1 MEHPIKL
8 LTEDMVDTVDT
19 VDIVDIVVQ
28 HLSEEDQHHSEVAQY
43 HSEVAIMDLTE
54 VDITVDRTEVG
65 HSVISEELQVL
76 SEEDQAQV
84 RLAEA
89 QEVLQVLEGD
99 HLLVD
104 HEDATECRKQ
114 ARQQAAAREPD
125 AN

>member
-1 MEHPIKL
+1 MEHPIEL
-8 LTEDMVDTVDT
+8 HTEDMVDTVDT
-19 VDIVDIVVQ
+19 VDIVDMVVQ
-28 HLSEEDQHHSEVAQY
+28 RLLEVAQY

-99 HLLVD
+99 HLLAD
-104 HEDATECRKQ
+104 HEDATECSKQ
-114 ARQQAAAREPD
+114 PRLQAAAGEPD